1 MGLLATGSALGALPA
16 VGLPCVFGCAAHP
29 ASATTAP
36 TIITATEFRS
46 LGFRRS
52 RVRMLIPRNPDC
64 DSKAEDR
71 PGAAVCHGRRAP
83 DVSKDTLPGHVIA
96 RGRRRPAPGRS
107 RRFPAPGG
115 ATTAGTPRC

>member
-36 TIITATEFRS
+36 TIITPTEYRS

-52 RVRMLIPRNPDC
+52 RVRMLIPKDPDC
-64 DSKAEDR
+64 DSMAEDR
-71 PGAAVCHGRRAP
+71 PGVAVCHGRRAP
-83 DVSKDTLPGHVIA
+83 DVSTDTLLRHVIRSEERRVGKGCRA
-96 RGRRRPAPGRS
+96 RWEP
-107 RRFPAPGG
+107 
-115 ATTAGTPRC
+115 